1 MLVAVGVSLHAW
13 IQPVEWKDPDTLY
26 YQAKTLSYRGEDE
39 RAALFRAFHGPLADE
54 ILAAER
60 ESIRKNPDFQR
71 HYTNP
76 TWIEYSS
83 RFFHRRIFVSLAAA
97 AVYPI
102 FGLRS
107 VLTVS
112 LLGYLLL
119 SVALFALLR
128 RRFKPLTAGLVTVAC
143 LLAPP
148 LQEWSFIPMT
158 DSWGLLLETC
168 ALLAAVL
175 VYDRGESWLAAW
187 IGAMALVSI
196 TRDTSIIPLVAVACL
211 CLHQRDRRSL
221 LLLGSGVVAILP
233 ALLLWGNVS
242 IRENLAFAFSG
253 FNPPAEDSWKFVLH
267 YYPQNL
273 ENLVRS
279 DFDYGSKLGLEG
291 PFWYL
296 GLAIAL
302 VGAGIMV
309 WRLRRADPF
318 FRLATYSLLGAVV
331 YVGLFGRYSEMR
343 QELAFIPG
351 LAVGLA
357 VAGESGVQF
366 LRERVQARQGA
377 QVPADAPARETAAP
391 GTS

>member
-1 MLVAVGVSLHAW
+1 VLVAVAVSLHAW
-13 IQPVEWKDPDTLY
+13 IQPVHWKDPDALY

-39 RAALFRAFHGPLADE
+39 RAALFRTFRGPLAAE

-60 ESIRKNPDFQR
+60 ESVRKNPDYLR

-76 TWIEYSS
+76 KWIDYSS

-97 AVYPI
+97 GIYPL
-102 FGLRS
+102 FGERS

-112 LLGYLLL
+112 LVGYLLL
-119 SVALFALLR
+119 SFALFAFMR
-128 RRFKPLTAGLVTVAC
+128 RRFGPLTSGLVAAVC

-148 LQEWSFIPMT
+148 LREWSFIPMT

-175 VYDRGESWLAAW
+175 VYDRGTRWLAAW
-187 IGAMALVSI
+187 VGAMALVSI

-221 LLLGSGVVAILP
+221 LLLGSGVAAILP
-233 ALLLWGNVS
+233 ALLLWGNAS
-242 IRENLAFAFSG
+242 IRGNLAFAFSG
-253 FNPPAEDSWKFVLH
+253 FNPPYEETWKFVLH
-267 YYPQNL
+267 YYPRNL
-273 ENLVRS
+273 EELLRG
-279 DFDYGSKLGLEG
+279 DFNYGSGLGLEA

-296 GLAIAL
+296 GLALAL
-302 VGAGIMV
+302 IGVGMMV

-318 FRLATYSLLGAVV
+318 FRLATYSLVGAVV

-351 LAVGLA
+351 LAVALA
-357 VAGESGVQF
+357 VAGESGVRYVRAR
-366 LRERVQARQGA
+366 LAERQGLGA
-377 QVPADAPARETAAP
+377 AEAAP
-391 GTS
+391 NASAMPG

>member
-1 MLVAVGVSLHAW
+1 MAVSLHAW
-13 IQPVEWKDPDTLY
+13 IQPVHWKDPDTLY

-39 RAALFRAFHGPLADE
+39 RTALFRAFHSPLAAE

-60 ESIRKNPDFQR
+60 ESIRQNPDYQR

-76 TWIEYSS
+76 DWIDYSS

-97 AVYPI
+97 GIYPV
-102 FGLRS
+102 FGQRS

-119 SVALFALLR
+119 SVALFAFLR
-128 RRFKPLTAGLVTVAC
+128 RRFDPLTSGLVTAVC

-148 LQEWSFIPMT
+148 VREWSFIPMT

-168 ALLAAVL
+168 ALLAAAL
-175 VYDRGESWLAAW
+175 VYDRGEKWLAAW
-187 IGAMALVSI
+187 VGAMALVSI
-196 TRDTSIIPLVAVACL
+196 TRDTSIVPLVAAACL

-221 LLLGSGVVAILP
+221 LLLGSGVAAILP
-233 ALLLWGNVS
+233 ALALWGNVS
-242 IRENLAFAFSG
+242 IRENLAFAFNG
-253 FNPPAEDSWKFVLH
+253 FNPPVDDSWKFVLH

-273 ENLVRS
+273 ENLLRS
-279 DFDYGSKLGLEG
+279 DFTYGSGLGLES
-291 PFWYL
+291 PLWYL

-302 VGAGIMV
+302 VGVGMMV

-318 FRLATYSLLGAVV
+318 FRLATYSLVGAVV

-343 QELAFIPG
+343 QELAFVPG
-351 LAVGLA
+351 LAVALA
-357 VAGESGVQF
+357 VAGGSGVRF
-366 LRERVQARQGA
+366 ARARFAERRRQL
-377 QVPADAPARETAAP
+377 PAADAAP
-391 GTS
+391 GLTSHLG